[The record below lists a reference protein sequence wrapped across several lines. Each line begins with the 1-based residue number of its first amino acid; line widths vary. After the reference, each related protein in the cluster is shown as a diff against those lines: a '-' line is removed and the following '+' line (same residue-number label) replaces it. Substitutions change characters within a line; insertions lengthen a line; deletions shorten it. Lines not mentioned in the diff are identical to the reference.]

1 MKGSKWDNFKSAI
14 IALLLGVLVA
24 IGLPWVNLTGQI
36 IAGYVTSQ
44 FTWILCVALDEI
56 QRQRDDSMTGG
67 RRYRR

>member
-44 FTWILCVALDEI
+44 FVWILCVALDEI
-56 QRQRDDSMTGG
+56 QRQRDEGMTGG